1 MKSRAIEKFIRV
13 SQTKVLRYSREVP
26 PGMLVNDAINK
37 LTFVNT
43 KGAKVLKKAL
53 ESAKA
58 NMISMATTHNI
69 DIDDSNFTVEK
80 ISVLKAPTYRRL
92 RRRGRGHADVISKR
106 NSHIFVEISDE
117 RVKKDQARGN

>member
-13 SQTKVLRYSREVP
+13 SQTKVLRYSREIS
-26 PGMLVNDAINK
+26 PGMFVNEAINK

-69 DIDDSNFTVEK
+69 DIDDTTFTVEK

-106 NSHIFVEISDE
+106 NSHIYVEISDE
-117 RVKKDQARGN
+117 RAKKAEARGK

>member
-26 PGMLVNDAINK
+26 PGMLVNEAINR

-69 DIDDSNFTVEK
+69 DVDDSTFTVER
-80 ISVLKAPTYRRL
+80 ISVLKAPTYKRL

-106 NSHIFVEISDE
+106 NSHIYVEISNE
-117 RVKKDQARGN
+117 RANNNEARGK